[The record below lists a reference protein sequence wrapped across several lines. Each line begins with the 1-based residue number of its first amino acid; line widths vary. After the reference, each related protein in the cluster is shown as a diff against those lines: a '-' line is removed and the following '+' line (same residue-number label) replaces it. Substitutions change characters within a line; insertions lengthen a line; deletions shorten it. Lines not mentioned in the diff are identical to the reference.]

1 MIARQIP
8 VLIGG
13 SWTGDRYLG
22 SCAAKRN
29 WRRRMA
35 EFMAGNVD
43 DYADGDRK
51 VVVCGDREVGV
62 FRIADEFYAWHN
74 RCAHRAGPV
83 CQGRIMK
90 RVLEPVA
97 SDKTTR
103 SQAYD
108 EAESHIVCPWHGYEF
123 SIRSGFHQGNSRVR
137 LRKAELAV
145 RDGEIYVSV

>member
-1 MIARQIP
+1 
-8 VLIGG
+8 
-13 SWTGDRYLG
+13 
-22 SCAAKRN
+22 
-29 WRRRMA
+29 MA
-35 EFMAGNVD
+35 EYMAGNVG

-51 VVVCGDREVGV
+51 VVVCGDKEVGV
-62 FRIADEFYAWHN
+62 FRIGDEFYAWHN

-137 LRKAELAV
+137 LRKAELTI

>member
-1 MIARQIP
+1 
-8 VLIGG
+8 
-13 SWTGDRYLG
+13 
-22 SCAAKRN
+22 
-29 WRRRMA
+29 MA
-35 EFMAGNVD
+35 EYMAGHVN

-51 VVVCGDREVGV
+51 VVVCGDNEVGV
-62 FRIADEFYAWHN
+62 FRIGDEFYAWHN

-103 SQAYD
+103 TQEYD

-123 SIRSGFHQGNSRVR
+123 HVTDGCHVVDPKVR
-137 LRKAELAV
+137 LKKYEVRK
-145 RDGEIYVSV
+145 RDGAIYVAV